1 MTELRR
7 ILVIDEG
14 SPGHLVQSRGLARAL
29 AAHCRADLVEYRVRL
44 TLRGFLR
51 PLLRLAGTLAR
62 RGLPDRL
69 LRLAYQ
75 LPAEP
80 PPPAGVIVVSGGRG
94 FHYAVSLARRS
105 GAKLVYCGDPAPLP
119 ARWCD
124 VVLSPQAVPGHPR
137 SITSGLLL
145 TDIAPGEIAG
155 AGAGLRAAFAQGG
168 GARLA
173 ALLIGG
179 DSRSHRYTAA
189 DWTQLIEAVNRLG
202 EQGWRWLLTTSRR
215 TPPEVEARLRREIRA
230 DWLVGAVWWHAA
242 PERLLPAFLDAAEIV
257 LVTRDSLSMLS
268 EAVAAG
274 KPAVALRPQTVSPA
288 PVIDAA
294 LRQAER
300 ERSVREVAFADLA
313 TRLQGPDSASE
324 NYALP
329 AVDLR
334 LALARATARLLA
346 VNPPLTE
353 KMPVFGVVVPTCNR
367 PAHLIEAIRSLH
379 AQTYPHWKMLICDDA
394 SRVDYT
400 PVLPWLV
407 DRRLRMMRLESN
419 GGPNRARNL
428 CIDRAWR
435 EGCDHIVFMDDEDR
449 LEPRALEVAAAMLA
463 AHPEAGWL
471 ISNTCGDSEPGQ
483 RAITAEGRVDWFADY
498 VYGRRLCGDKTHVIA
513 LERLAGIRFDDIL
526 RGETWH
532 FFQPLAAR
540 TQAWAYPFPSRRIRY
555 RDDGTTQTNTRHP
568 QSWREI
574 HSRYARHLQAI
585 RLRPQCSAAYRHT
598 LLELLKT
605 PQRLLRLGLAATGRG
620 PVGRTESPK
629 GTS

>member
-1 MTELRR
+1 LTELRR

-51 PLLRLAGTLAR
+51 PLLRLAGLLAR
-62 RGLPDRL
+62 RGLPDGL
-69 LRLAYQ
+69 LRLAYR

-80 PPPAGVIVVSGGRG
+80 PPPAGVVVVSGGRG
-94 FHYAVSLARRS
+94 FHYAVSLARRT
-105 GAKLVYCGDPAPLP
+105 GARLVYCGDPAPLP

-124 VVLSPQAVPGHPR
+124 VVLSPQVVPGHPR
-137 SITSGLLL
+137 SIASGLLL
-145 TDIAPGEIAG
+145 TDIAPGEIADTG
-155 AGAGLRAAFAQGG
+155 ARLREAFAQGG

-189 DWTQLIEAVNRLG
+189 DWTLLIEAVNRLG

-230 DWLVGAVWWHAA
+230 EWLVGAVWWHGA
-242 PERLLPAFLDAAEIV
+242 PERLLPAFLDAADLV

-274 KPAVALRPQTVSPA
+274 KPAIALRPQTVRPA

-300 ERSVREVAFADLA
+300 ERSVREVAFGDLVE
-313 TRLQGPDSASE
+313 LLCGPEIAPE
-324 NYALP
+324 KFAFP
-329 AVDLR
+329 AVDRR

-346 VNPPLTE
+346 LNPPLTG
-353 KMPVFGVVVPTCNR
+353 KMPVFGIVVPTYNR
-367 PAHLIEAIRSLH
+367 PAYLIEAIRSLH

-394 SRVDYT
+394 SRVDYA
-400 PVLPWLV
+400 PVLPWLA
-407 DRRLRMMRLESN
+407 DRRLRMMRVESN
-419 GGPNRARNL
+419 GGLNRARNL

-449 LEPRALEVAAAMLA
+449 LEPRALEVAAAMLS

-471 ISNTCGDSEPGQ
+471 ISNTCGDIKPGQ
-483 RAITAEGRVDWFADY
+483 REVTAEGRVDWFADY
-498 VYGRRLCGDKTHVIA
+498 VYGRRLRGDKTHVIA
-513 LERLAGIRFDDIL
+513 LDRLAGIRFDDIL

-540 TQAWAYPFPSRRIRY
+540 TQPWAYPFPSRRSRY
-555 RDDGTTQTNTRHP
+555 RGDGITRSNARHP

-574 HSRYARHLQAI
+574 HSRYARHLQVI
-585 RLRPQCSAAYRHT
+585 RLRPQCSAAYRYT

-605 PQRLLRLGLAATGRG
+605 PQRLLRLVLAATGRG
-620 PVGRTESPK
+620 PAGRTESPK
-629 GTS
+629 GMS